1 MTISWR
7 LYIRF
12 TQIFKGKFYHTHWEL
27 RLQIDYFIMYCF
39 SSTECTFQRCWDADY
54 SDDIASMPR
63 RSTLLKK
70 CTGGDGFYFCRD
82 FNEGKSRL
90 LYTADHKM
98 FSRGPRTANNTSND
112 LHTDFVSNPLAII
125 FDDLLVVSHDG
136 VLGIGQGL
144 HHFVS
149 GLYKAFH
156 YRGQHQNPFEND
168 TIQCTKTR
176 LRETIHAKFTKRH
189 RLRGKNQI
197 DY

>member
-1 MTISWR
+1 MCKS
-7 LYIRF
+7 
-12 TQIFKGKFYHTHWEL
+12 KSKFFSILNCRPKEETRIKCECVTSRIHHIYVDIQFHHTYWEL
-27 RLQIDYFIMYCF
+27 RMQMYYFIMYCF
-39 SSTECTFQRCWDADY
+39 SSTECTFQRCCVSDY
-54 SDDIASMPR
+54 WDDIVSVLQ

-70 CTGGDGFYFCRD
+70 CTGGDGFSFCRN

-98 FSRGPRTANNTSND
+98 FSREPRTANNTSND

-149 GLYKAFH
+149 GLFKAFH
-156 YRGQHQNPFEND
+156 YRGQHQNPIEND
-168 TIQCTKTR
+168 TFNVRKP
-176 LRETIHAKFTKRH
+176 
-189 RLRGKNQI
+189 
-197 DY
+197 D